1 MLTDAQRRA
10 LLAIAWQSV
19 VARVAGEQLAFL
31 PPANLPPASGVFVT
45 LKHHGRL
52 QGCLGTL
59 ECLQD
64 LGREV
69 VRCAADA
76 ATIDPRFAP
85 VTSEQLPGLSVE
97 VSVLGPLEQI
107 DDGRPFSECIVIGRH
122 GLVIE
127 RGRRRGVLLPQ
138 VATERQWTAEQFLR
152 QTCIKAGLD
161 PDAYRSGATVYR
173 FEAEVF
179 GDDSPAPDG
188 EA

>member
-1 MLTDAQRRA
+1 MLTDGQRRA
-10 LLAIAWQSV
+10 LLTAAWESV
-19 VARVAGEQLAFL
+19 AACVAGGQLAVS
-31 PPANLPPASGVFVT
+31 PPADLPPASGVFVT

-59 ECLQD
+59 ESLQD
-64 LGREV
+64 LGQEV

-76 ATIDPRFAP
+76 ARIDPRFPP
-85 VTSEQLPGLSVE
+85 VTADQLPGLSVE
-97 VSVLGPLEQI
+97 ISVLGPLEPI
-107 DDGRPFSECIVIGRH
+107 EVGRPWSECVVIGRH

-161 PDAYRSGATVYR
+161 AEAYRHGATVYR

-179 GDDSPAPDG
+179 GVESPAADY

>member
-1 MLTDAQRRA
+1 MLTDEQRRT
-10 LLAIAWQSV
+10 LLTVARESV
-19 VARVAGEQLAFL
+19 VACVSGGQLAVV
-31 PPANLPPASGVFVT
+31 PPADLPRASGVFVT

-59 ECLQD
+59 ESLQD

-76 ATIDPRFAP
+76 ATVDPRFAP
-85 VTSEQLPGLSVE
+85 VTAAQLPGLTVE
-97 VSVLGPLEQI
+97 ISVLGPLEPI
-107 DDGRPFSECIVIGRH
+107 GTGRLWSECIVIGRH

-138 VATERQWTAEQFLR
+138 VATERQWNAEQFLR

-161 PDAYRSGATVYR
+161 PDAYDHGATVYR

-179 GDDSPAPDG
+179 GVDSPTPDD

>member
-1 MLTDAQRRA
+1 MLTDGQRRA
-10 LLAIAWQSV
+10 LLTIAWKSV
-19 VARVAGEQLAFL
+19 SAAVAGGQLAVL
-31 PPANLPPASGVFVT
+31 PPSNFPYASGVFVT

-64 LGREV
+64 LGQEV
-69 VRCAADA
+69 IRCAADA
-76 ATIDPRFAP
+76 ARSDPRFSP
-85 VTSEQLPGLSVE
+85 VTAEQLPGLSVE
-97 VSVLGPLEQI
+97 ISVLGPLEPI
-107 DDGRPFSECIVIGRH
+107 DFDRPLSECLAIGRH

-138 VATERQWTAEQFLR
+138 VATERQWTAEQFVQ

-161 PDAYRSGATVYR
+161 PDAFRHGAAVYR

-179 GDDSPAPDG
+179 GVESPAADYG
-188 EA
+188 A